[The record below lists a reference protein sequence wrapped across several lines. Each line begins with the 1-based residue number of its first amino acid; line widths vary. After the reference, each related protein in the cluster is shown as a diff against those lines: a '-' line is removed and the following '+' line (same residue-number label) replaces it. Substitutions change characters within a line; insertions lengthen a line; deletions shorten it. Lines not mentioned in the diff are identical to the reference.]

1 MALDLRNLM
10 IRSYLIGVIGRPDA
24 NLPTYGD
31 LHQRFGGGY
40 QNQGRFLQA
49 IYEDCTENEE
59 PDLTVLVV
67 GADTRLPS
75 RFEGR
80 EWKDSPE
87 VRQRWREAVKAVKA
101 WKWSNTRFL

>member
-1 MALDLRNLM
+1 MAVDLRNLM

-31 LHQRFGGGY
+31 LHQGFGGGY

-49 IYEDCTENEE
+49 IFEDCAENEE
-59 PDLTVLVV
+59 PDLTALVV
-67 GADTRLPS
+67 GTDTLLPS

-80 EWKDSPE
+80 EWEDSPE
-87 VRQRWREAVKAVKA
+87 VRQRWRQAVIRVKA